1 MFRVCIKQ
9 YLWSKRLISK
19 DLLSVHMQKKP
30 LLCILFFTKIMTLT
44 CEQSK
49 FNALLLFFGRS
60 VMSDSL
66 RPHGLQHARLS
77 CPLPSLDFAPTHV
90 HRVSDAIQP
99 SHLLSTH
106 FPLALNLSQHQSL
119 SQV

>member
-1 MFRVCIKQ
+1 MLYC
-9 YLWSKRLISK
+9 S
-19 DLLSVHMQKKP
+19 SVAQSC
-30 LLCILFFTKIMTLT
+30 LTLCDPMDYSMPGFPVLYHL
-44 CEQSK
+44 
-49 FNALLLFFGRS
+49 
-60 VMSDSL
+60 
-66 RPHGLQHARLS
+66 
-77 CPLPSLDFAPTHV
+77 LDFAQTHV